1 MNFSVV
7 RRLRIS
13 VRIRE
18 ASIIRKR
25 KQELENDLGIRILV
39 YSSKKF

>member
-18 ASIIRKR
+18 ASTIRKR
-25 KQELENDLGIRILV
+25 KQELGNDWV
-39 YSSKKF
+39 SEY